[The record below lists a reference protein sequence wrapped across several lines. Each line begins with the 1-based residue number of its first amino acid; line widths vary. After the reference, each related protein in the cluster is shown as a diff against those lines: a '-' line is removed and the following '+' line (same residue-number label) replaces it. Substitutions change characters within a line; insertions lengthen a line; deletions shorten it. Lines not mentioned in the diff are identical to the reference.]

1 MNIITLSI
9 IILIIFMA
17 LMILYEKFVP
27 DRAKRIISDIIRAL
41 K

>member
-1 MNIITLSI
+1 
-9 IILIIFMA
+9 MA